1 MEDSKEEILVVLRT
15 QAEVNVVTPEYQ
27 TKVLATMN
35 IADKPIKMLF
45 NSGASFNVLPINV
58 LPEGSNL
65 RKIKH
70 TLKLD

>member
-1 MEDSKEEILVVLRT
+1 LRT

>member
-1 MEDSKEEILVVLRT
+1 LEDSKEEILVVLRT